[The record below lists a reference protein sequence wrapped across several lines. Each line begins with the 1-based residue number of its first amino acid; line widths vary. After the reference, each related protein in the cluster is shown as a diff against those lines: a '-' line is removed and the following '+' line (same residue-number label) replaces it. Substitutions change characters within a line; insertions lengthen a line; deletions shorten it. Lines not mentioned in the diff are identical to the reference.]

1 MYATRERS
9 GDAMR
14 LRDSISRLDA
24 STLEPRDALRG
35 RREAMRPTLAPLAPR
50 DRHHPAFLA
59 LLVLLNVVD
68 AFHLN
73 VIWPM
78 LPFLVRDVG
87 RVPEAR
93 IGLYV
98 GIIGAAAPLGAL
110 CSAYAWG
117 CFSDRRGRRPALLL
131 GSLASTLSV
140 FIFGTSKSLTQAAVG
155 RFASGCLNGNAAIVK
170 TFLGEV
176 CTKSAQSEAFG
187 VLALGYGLASTL
199 APGAGG
205 YLIKPAERWP
215 ATFGGTIFETYPYLL
230 PMCVAASLTGL
241 GAVLGFFYLPETAS
255 FAKRHEARGMATR
268 GSESKRLV
276 KMASA
281 GELQA
286 IEIELDDWT
295 DREVSAKDED
305 VQEAKEVLFT
315 PDTTVAVGCYAIL
328 AAIAIGYDEMLP
340 VFLKTSKELG
350 GCDFSSKDIGVLLI
364 CGGVTLLVFQLV
376 LYKRICDTL
385 GAVRAFRF
393 GVALFAA
400 VSMLA
405 PFASIMPNETMLW
418 TVALMSQ
425 CTKICA
431 LGIGFV
437 SVTIVVNNS
446 CDDAVK
452 ARVNGISGTTS
463 AFARIVSPVICGWVF
478 AGAMRLRDAPMH
490 QFLPFAFIAS
500 VTLVLR
506 VVAERLPASLDGP
519 KSSIVTLDDEDDDD
533 EKDDED
539 DEDDDSPI

>member
-1 MYATRERS
+1 MMIDRCTPRASDARAN
-9 GDAMR
+9 GDAN
-14 LRDSISRLDA
+14 SLDA
-24 STLEPRDALRG
+24 STLEPRAPHRGGLRG
-35 RREAMRPTLAPLAPR
+35 RRAAMWPPLAPLAPR
-50 DRHHPAFLA
+50 DRHHPAFLT

-73 VIWPM
+73 VVWPM
-78 LPFLVRDVG
+78 LAYMVSDVG
-87 RVPEAR
+87 RVPEER
-93 IGLYV
+93 IGMYV

-117 CFSDRRGRRPALLL
+117 HFSDRHGRRPALLL

-140 FIFGTSKSLTQAAVG
+140 FIFGTSTSLTQAALG

-199 APGAGG
+199 APGVGG
-205 YLIKPAERWP
+205 YLVKPAERWP
-215 ATFGGTIFETYPYLL
+215 ATFKGTIFETYPYLL

-255 FAKRHEARGMATR
+255 FAKRHAARASH
-268 GSESKRLV
+268 GSESRRLV

-281 GELQA
+281 GQLQA
-286 IEIELDDWT
+286 IELDDWT
-295 DREVSAKDED
+295 DREVSAKDETPVD
-305 VQEAKEVLFT
+305 EDFQETKEVLFT

-376 LYKRICDTL
+376 LYKRICDAL

-393 GVALFAA
+393 GVALFAG
-400 VSMLA
+400 VSMIA
-405 PFASIMPNETMLW
+405 PFASIMPNKTMLW
-418 TVALMSQ
+418 AVALVSQ

-463 AFARIVSPVICGWVF
+463 AFARIVAPVICGWVF

-519 KSSIVTLDDEDDDD
+519 KSSVVALDDDGDD
-533 EKDDED
+533 EE
-539 DEDDDSPI
+539 STI

>member
-1 MYATRERS
+1 M
-9 GDAMR
+9 
-14 LRDSISRLDA
+14 
-24 STLEPRDALRG
+24 
-35 RREAMRPTLAPLAPR
+35 
-50 DRHHPAFLA
+50 
-59 LLVLLNVVD
+59 
-68 AFHLN
+68 
-73 VIWPM
+73 
-78 LPFLVRDVG
+78 
-87 RVPEAR
+87 
-93 IGLYV
+93 
-98 GIIGAAAPLGAL
+98 
-110 CSAYAWG
+110 
-117 CFSDRRGRRPALLL
+117 
-131 GSLASTLSV
+131 
-140 FIFGTSKSLTQAAVG
+140 
-155 RFASGCLNGNAAIVK
+155 NGNAAIVK

-376 LYKRICDTL
+376 RPWKLK
-385 GAVRAFRF
+385 F
-393 GVALFAA
+393 
-400 VSMLA
+400 
-405 PFASIMPNETMLW
+405 ET
-418 TVALMSQ
+418 
-425 CTKICA
+425 
-431 LGIGFV
+431 
-437 SVTIVVNNS
+437 
-446 CDDAVK
+446 
-452 ARVNGISGTTS
+452 
-463 AFARIVSPVICGWVF
+463 
-478 AGAMRLRDAPMH
+478 RLNR
-490 QFLPFAFIAS
+490 
-500 VTLVLR
+500 
-506 VVAERLPASLDGP
+506 
-519 KSSIVTLDDEDDDD
+519 
-533 EKDDED
+533 
-539 DEDDDSPI
+539 